1 MEGCREGWRDGERKG
16 WGGRS
21 DGGCREGWRGRGVQ
35 RGREDRKKIEK
46 AGNLTVFKDLLEP
59 NTAYCRPQ

>member
-1 MEGCREGWRDGERKG
+1 MQGGMEGWREEGM
-16 WGGRS
+16 GGRS